1 MNKTLSRFIN
11 LAGVLFI
18 SIFAFSFV
26 DAIAKRYN
34 LKKYILYYVMLLVL
48 GVTMVMV
55 SEYEPVNIDEEE
67 EYF

>member
-26 DAIAKRYN
+26 DAIAIRYSLHN
-34 LKKYILYYVMLLVL
+34 YIWYYVILLAL
-48 GVTMVMV
+48 GVTMVMI
-55 SEYEPVNIDEEE
+55 SEYEPGNIDEE
-67 EYF
+67 YF

>member
-11 LAGVLFI
+11 LGGVLFI

-26 DAIAKRYN
+26 DAIAERYSLRN
-34 LKKYILYYVMLLVL
+34 YIWYYVILLAL

>member
-26 DAIAKRYN
+26 DVIAKRYN
-34 LKKYILYYVMLLVL
+34 LKKYVWYYVILLAL
-48 GVTMVMV
+48 GVTMVMI
-55 SEYEPVNIDEEE
+55 SEYEPENLLEEE